1 MLKAEYRWSLSA
13 TPFVDETTR
22 PVRRWI
28 YLAFGA
34 VLCLLLAACLNV
46 AGLLLSRTAARRG
59 EIAIRAALG
68 ASPPRL
74 ATRLFAESLLLSA
87 AGCAAGLLLA
97 HWFVAAINRWSPI
110 HDAAILPPVYLFAAA
125 LGLGC
130 ALSSGLVPAVTAS
143 RVPILDSIKSS
154 GSPGVTGSRF
164 WHGAIPAAQ
173 IAAALTLL
181 TSGTVLTRSFL
192 RLLETPSGLNPARIF
207 CATVQLP
214 GRSPNERHGAFYSE
228 LQEAVAALPSVE
240 RSTGGVWL
248 PFSSGDNYTPV
259 RIVERPGLKPQPT
272 PLSNAILPR
281 YFETLGIPLEG
292 GRLFSRSDAMGT
304 ESVVIVDREFVREY
318 LGGLDPIG
326 LHIESGG
333 VVRRIIGV
341 VGSIKTSALD
351 GPARPFV
358 YLPFLQ
364 VPNSSLMLSVR
375 TKPGVQA
382 ESITNDVRRA
392 LAGLRSDVALFETG
406 TMEERIAESV
416 KVRRLVAGLL
426 DGFAAVGL
434 LLAALGLYGVLS
446 HSVELRRRE
455 LAIRTAVGATPGDI
469 VGTVSVSSTR
479 ILVAGLIVG
488 VPASLLSARA
498 FQSLLFGV
506 GAADPLSIILA
517 VVLLVAVVAA
527 ASALPARRAMSAD
540 PLDLLRDR

>member
-1 MLKAEYRWSLSA
+1 
-13 TPFVDETTR
+13 
-22 PVRRWI
+22 
-28 YLAFGA
+28 
-34 VLCLLLAACLNV
+34 
-46 AGLLLSRTAARRG
+46 
-59 EIAIRAALG
+59 
-68 ASPPRL
+68 
-74 ATRLFAESLLLSA
+74 
-87 AGCAAGLLLA
+87 
-97 HWFVAAINRWSPI
+97 
-110 HDAAILPPVYLFAAA
+110 
-125 LGLGC
+125 
-130 ALSSGLVPAVTAS
+130 
-143 RVPILDSIKSS
+143 
-154 GSPGVTGSRF
+154 
-164 WHGAIPAAQ
+164 
-173 IAAALTLL
+173 
-181 TSGTVLTRSFL
+181 
-192 RLLETPSGLNPARIF
+192 
-207 CATVQLP
+207 
-214 GRSPNERHGAFYSE
+214 
-228 LQEAVAALPSVE
+228 
-240 RSTGGVWL
+240 
-248 PFSSGDNYTPV
+248 
-259 RIVERPGLKPQPT
+259 
-272 PLSNAILPR
+272 
-281 YFETLGIPLEG
+281 
-292 GRLFSRSDAMGT
+292 MGT

-326 LHIESGG
+326 LHIESVG

-341 VGSIKTSALD
+341 AGSIKTSALD

-364 VPNSSLMLSVR
+364 VPNSSLMLAVR

-416 KVRRLVAGLL
+416 KARRLVAGLL

-446 HSVELRRRE
+446 HSVEVRRRE

-479 ILVAGLIVG
+479 ILVAGLIAG
-488 VPASLLSARA
+488 IPASLLSARA

-527 ASALPARRAMSAD
+527 ASALPARRALSAD